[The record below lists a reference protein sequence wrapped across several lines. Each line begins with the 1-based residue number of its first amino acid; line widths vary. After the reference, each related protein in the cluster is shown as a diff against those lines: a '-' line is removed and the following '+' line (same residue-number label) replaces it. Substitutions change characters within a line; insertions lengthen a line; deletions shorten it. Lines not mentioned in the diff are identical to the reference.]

1 MTRSLITLALI
12 GLTFFT
18 EIPRVNGS
26 EPAAKQ
32 KFQGLL
38 NEASLALL
46 KEGNARFATDTPRHP
61 NAGSARRAATAAEG
75 QEPFVTVLSC
85 SDSRAPVELIF
96 DRGVGEVFTVR
107 VAGNVADTDEIATI
121 EYGVGHLHTPLLLV
135 LGHTRCGAVTAV
147 VKGAELHGSLPE
159 LVDNI
164 KPAAER
170 AKAATQNEKELIPI
184 AIKENV
190 WQSIHDILSH
200 SGIIRGELANG
211 NVSVVGGVYDLD
223 TGKVEWLGEHP
234 EQKAIL
240 ASAPSAEEHHNAGQ
254 KPDAH
259 ALDQAKINHA
269 DAHAPAN
276 AVAAPP
282 KAHVQGAA
290 DSHAAHSH

>member
-1 MTRSLITLALI
+1 MTRSLLTLALV
-12 GLTFFT
+12 GLTFAMGL
-18 EIPRVNGS
+18 PRVNGS

-46 KEGNARFATDTPRHP
+46 KEGNLRFAADTPRHP

-121 EYGVGHLHTPLLLV
+121 EYGVGHLHTPLLVV

-170 AKAATQNEKELIPI
+170 AKAATKDEKELIPT

-190 WQSIHDILSH
+190 WQSINDILRRSE
-200 SGIIRGELANG
+200 IIRGELANG

-259 ALDQAKINHA
+259 ALDQAKINPD

-290 DSHAAHSH
+290 DPHAAH